1 MNSRPIT
8 LLFCVPALVF
18 VACQQNPQRIGMPQ
32 GFHATIPDT
41 ITVAS
46 YNVENLFDMVD
57 NGDEYPEFKPNHNNW
72 TNNTYHTKL
81 DNIASVLAA
90 MNADI
95 AVLVEVENENAVR
108 DLCEACARKNC
119 RYPYYALGG
128 AAHGSSVMPVVVS
141 KFPVLKEIGFG
152 ISGNTS
158 SFNRN
163 MLRADVYMGQDT
175 LAVFACHWPSKLHKE
190 STRLENA
197 RMLATS
203 IAELPKGK
211 DFVVAGDF
219 NEDWDECETFA
230 TTGLDNTG
238 GTTGLNHVLG
248 TVNSQP
254 QKFVVFR
261 RKGESADGLIPCLY
275 DPWLELPQDLRM
287 TTMYKGRPE
296 TPDHILLP
304 PSMFDTTGISYVDNS
319 FAPFTWNGRL
329 TKAGS
334 PYRWQMRYTKN
345 GPFHTGD
352 GFSDHL
358 PVVARL
364 CRKPYLKREET
375 TALPTEETQR
385 VASGT
390 RGFED
395 GADGWVACAKNIV
408 VTRDS
413 VSPKKGSWCLA
424 VCGQSSANA
433 IAAKCRIRADRSCAS
448 GSPEIHLWLRGK
460 GCLCFRA
467 RTAGE
472 EKWTYFRGANVT
484 PVKAGKY
491 EDIEF
496 DSWTPLVLSLA
507 PQSVSSREFDIE
519 LRTKKG
525 KQLRVFLDDV
535 RVGCRSA
542 RSE

>member
-1 MNSRPIT
+1 MNLRPIICF
-8 LLFCVPALVF
+8 LALVF
-18 VACQQNPQRIGMPQ
+18 VACQQNPQRLGMPQ
-32 GFHATIPDT
+32 IFHATIPDT
-41 ITVAS
+41 IILAS

-57 NGDEYPEFKPNHNNW
+57 NGDEYPEYKPNHNNW
-72 TNNTYHTKL
+72 TNNTYHIKL
-81 DNIASVLAA
+81 DNIAGVLAA
-90 MNADI
+90 INADI
-95 AVLVEVENENAVR
+95 AVLVEVENENAVH

-128 AAHGSSVMPVVVS
+128 AARGSSVMPVVIS
-141 KFPVLKEIGFG
+141 KFPVLKETGFG
-152 ISGNTS
+152 ISGNAPS
-158 SFNRN
+158 YNRN
-163 MLRADVYMGQDT
+163 MLRADVYLGRDT
-175 LAVFACHWPSKLHKE
+175 LTIFACHWPSKLHKE

-197 RMLATS
+197 RMLATR

-261 RKGESADGLIPCLY
+261 RKGEAPTSTAPGLY

-304 PSMFDTTGISYVDNS
+304 SSMFDTTGISYIDNS

-329 TKAGS
+329 TKAGA

-345 GPFHTGD
+345 GPLHTGD

-358 PVVARL
+358 PVLARL
-364 CRKPYLKREET
+364 CRKPYRRPNAVIAVTTDET
-375 TALPTEETQR
+375 IGGALGTQ
-385 VASGT
+385 T
-390 RGFED
+390 FED
-395 GADGWVACAKNIV
+395 GADGWVACVKNV
-408 VTRDS
+408 RVCRDS
-413 VSPKKGSWCLA
+413 VSPRTGAWCLS
-424 VCGQSSANA
+424 VCGQATTNA
-433 IAAKCRIRADRSCAS
+433 VAAKCRIRAERSCAKGNS
-448 GSPEIHLWLRGK
+448 GIHLWLRGK

-467 RTAGE
+467 RAAGE
-472 EKWTYFRGANVT
+472 DRWTYFRGANFT
-484 PVKAGKY
+484 PAKAGKY
-491 EDIEF
+491 EDVEF
-496 DSWTPLVLSLA
+496 SSWTPLVLSLA
-507 PQSVSSREFDIE
+507 GQSLASREFDIE

-525 KQLRVFLDDV
+525 KQLRIFVDDV
-535 RVGCRSA
+535 RADCGNAVSR
-542 RSE
+542 